1 MGPNIVLEIQS
12 FFSSS
17 TLQPTINKTHITL
30 IPKIQS
36 LKRMVDYRPIAL
48 CTVFYKIISKLLSRR
63 LQPILQEI
71 ISENQSAFVPKRA
84 SNDNVL
90 ITHEALHY
98 LKSLGA
104 EKRCFMA
111 VKTNMS
117 KAYDRIEWDFIK
129 LVMQEMGF
137 HQTWISWILQCIT
150 TVSYSFLLNGS
161 AQGAVTPERGLRQ
174 GDPLSP
180 FLFIICSEVLSGL
193 CRKAQLDGSL
203 LGLRVSKGN
212 PRVNHLLFADDTIF
226 FCRSDLKSCK
236 TFLCILKKYE
246 EASGQMINK
255 SKSAI
260 TFSRKTPDHIK
271 TEAQQILGIQLVGGL
286 GKYLGLPKMF
296 GRKKRDLF
304 NQIVDRIRQ
313 RSLSWSSRFL
323 STAGKT
329 TMLKSVLASMP
340 TYTMSCFKLLVSLC
354 KRIQSALTHFWWD
367 SSADKKKM
375 CWIAWSKMA
384 KNKKEGGLGFKDI
397 TNFNDAL
404 LAKLSWR
411 IVQSPSCVL
420 VRILLG
426 KYCRTSSFLDCSVTA
441 ASSHGWRGIC
451 TGKDLIKSQLGK
463 VIGSG
468 LDTLVWNEPWLS
480 LSTSSTPMGP
490 ALEQFKSMTVAQLI
504 CQTTKSWDREK
515 VRLLLPSYEKEIF
528 LLRPSK
534 FGARDRYVWLPNKTR
549 DYSVKTGYHA
559 ADALSHQGT
568 QLEEPPLDFN

>member
-1 MGPNIVLEIQS
+1 
-12 FFSSS
+12 
-17 TLQPTINKTHITL
+17 
-30 IPKIQS
+30 
-36 LKRMVDYRPIAL
+36 
-48 CTVFYKIISKLLSRR
+48 
-63 LQPILQEI
+63 
-71 ISENQSAFVPKRA
+71 
-84 SNDNVL
+84 
-90 ITHEALHY
+90 
-98 LKSLGA
+98 
-104 EKRCFMA
+104 MA

-246 EASGQMINK
+246 EAS
-255 SKSAI
+255 
-260 TFSRKTPDHIK
+260 
-271 TEAQQILGIQLVGGL
+271 
-286 GKYLGLPKMF
+286 KMF

-340 TYTMSCFKLLVSLC
+340 TYTMSCFKLLVSLV
-354 KRIQSALTHFWWD
+354 RESNQPSLIF
-367 SSADKKKM
+367 
-375 CWIAWSKMA
+375 
-384 KNKKEGGLGFKDI
+384 GG
-397 TNFNDAL
+397 
-404 LAKLSWR
+404 
-411 IVQSPSCVL
+411 
-420 VRILLG
+420 
-426 KYCRTSSFLDCSVTA
+426 
-441 ASSHGWRGIC
+441 
-451 TGKDLIKSQLGK
+451 
-463 VIGSG
+463 
-468 LDTLVWNEPWLS
+468 TL
-480 LSTSSTPMGP
+480 
-490 ALEQFKSMTVAQLI
+490 
-504 CQTTKSWDREK
+504 
-515 VRLLLPSYEKEIF
+515 
-528 LLRPSK
+528 K
-534 FGARDRYVWLPNKTR
+534 F
-549 DYSVKTGYHA
+549 
-559 ADALSHQGT
+559 
-568 QLEEPPLDFN
+568 